1 MTAADFKSS
10 FQQLIAQAKLEE
22 AFNWIDTHVSKSS
35 DIWQDEILAVQSQF
49 SELEREFN
57 VGIIERNEYRTVRNG
72 IQYRLNNIV
81 KKLDDVDIVEPIED
95 KNAILIICRND
106 TDEFYMRDFCS
117 QKKELNYEVKQL
129 KAYEDPTNYR
139 FIIFDNHSIKDID
152 DRFQLKED
160 EIPHLNLMK
169 EYIEEYREHK
179 KYMIHFGNEATIV
192 RTNRDIVYSANSK
205 FSLYSRI
212 LEMEQYIQDSRVIK

>member
-81 KKLDDVDIVEPIED
+81 KKLEDTIEP
-95 KNAILIICRND
+95 
-106 TDEFYMRDFCS
+106 FS
-117 QKKELNYEVKQL
+117 
-129 KAYEDPTNYR
+129 
-139 FIIFDNHSIKDID
+139 
-152 DRFQLKED
+152 
-160 EIPHLNLMK
+160 
-169 EYIEEYREHK
+169 
-179 KYMIHFGNEATIV
+179 
-192 RTNRDIVYSANSK
+192 SANS
-205 FSLYSRI
+205 LAVSRI
-212 LEMEQYIQDSRVIK
+212 V